1 MAGRAR
7 LEYKR
12 AMMER
17 KQQMGQELGAEI
29 HEKMKDAMK
38 EFKRCL
44 EEFALKHREEIRHD
58 PEFRAHFHDM
68 CQHAGVDP
76 LASNKSSVNSYLS
89 FSGWSFTTFYY
100 ELGVSVVEVCMSTR
114 VQNGGLIEL
123 YKLTRLVQQRR
134 GSAVDPVSADD
145 VLQVRSLQPA
155 FFSLHLCAYSSES
168 QAPGYRYTAQAE
180 VSASSHL

>member
-7 LEYKR
+7 LDFKR
-12 AMMER
+12 EMLIR
-17 KQQMGQELGAEI
+17 KQRMGQELGEEI
-29 HEKMKDAMK
+29 NEKMKSAMS
-38 EFKRCL
+38 EFKRSL

-76 LASNKSSVNSYLS
+76 LASNKSSVNSFLS

-114 VQNGGLIEL
+114 PQNGGLIEL
-123 YKLTRLVQQRR
+123 KKLTRLVQQRR

-145 VLQVRSLQPA
+145 VLQVRPCLSCYPA
-155 FFSLHLCAYSSES
+155 LPCPLLL
-168 QAPGYRYTAQAE
+168 PGTMQRVLTAQASLE
-180 VSASSHL
+180 NPYVAEF